1 MTIFAFF
8 IIYWMHYVGRPKSA
22 QTSLLAMAKSWFEVR
37 ASRRAYSGIK
47 VSIWKT
53 FDFAYALLYHSSR
66 LRRLLRAPLIQKER
80 FFYVCIRMKA
90 LSLIFVLQIYAFI
103 RLYTIESVYLKA
115 MLIQKTYIRFYT
127 FIYVYIRMQ
136 TPFWKFS
143 RFPIYVYIRLY
154 TFANACLE
162 AIDISNMR
170 LKNDY
175 IRLKTQES
183 NFQNF
188 QIYEYIRLYTF

>member
-1 MTIFAFF
+1 MAIFAFF
-8 IIYWMHYVGRPKSA
+8 IYWMHYIGRPKTTW
-22 QTSLLAMAKSWFEVR
+22 TSLLAMAKSWLEVR

-103 RLYTIESVYLKA
+103 RLHTIESVYLKA
-115 MLIQKTYIRFYT
+115 MLIQKTYIQFYT
-127 FIYVYIRMQ
+127 FIYVYIRLY
-136 TPFWKFS
+136 TYANAFLKVLKIS
-143 RFPIYVYIRLY
+143 NIYVYIRLY

-162 AIDISNMR
+162 VIDISNMR
-170 LKNDY
+170 LY
-175 IRLKTQES
+175 TI
-183 NFQNF
+183 
-188 QIYEYIRLYTF
+188 IYV